1 MNYGPDVPPPPDR
14 VPRSRPGAVTA
25 AAVLLLIGGGLSILA
40 GIFLLA
46 GAGVNAGRPIGG
58 FFVFLAL
65 ITLVVGGLELYS
77 GIKVLD
83 LRESGRV
90 LGIALA
96 GVAAVLN
103 LLSLGRTPGS
113 SVIGLAINAFIL
125 YALIT
130 NAQYFAP

>member
-1 MNYGPDVPPPPDR
+1 M
-14 VPRSRPGAVTA
+14 
-25 AAVLLLIGGGLSILA
+25 
-40 GIFLLA
+40 
-46 GAGVNAGRPIGG
+46 
-58 FFVFLAL
+58 
-65 ITLVVGGLELYS
+65 
-77 GIKVLD
+77 
-83 LRESGRV
+83 